1 MDQLWAN
8 ATSDVAGIL
17 QQVHE
22 ETQAFLDKIETS

>member
-8 ATSDVAGIL
+8 ATSDVAAVL

-22 ETQAFLDKIETS
+22 ETQAFLNNIETA